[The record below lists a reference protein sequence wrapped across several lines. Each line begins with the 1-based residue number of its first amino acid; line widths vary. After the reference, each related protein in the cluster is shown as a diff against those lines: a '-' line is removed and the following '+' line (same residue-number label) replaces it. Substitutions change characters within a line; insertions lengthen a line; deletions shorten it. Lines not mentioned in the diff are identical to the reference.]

1 MAFINNKR
9 ICVFCENS
17 DQKIDYKDFKTL
29 RKFITDQGKII
40 PGHVTGVCAKH
51 QRHLGRAIKQSRNI
65 ALLPYSV
72 DPRHYQENKMKVV
85 LNQTI
90 DDLGGEGEI
99 LIVKDGYARNYL
111 IPKGWAKRA
120 TKENI
125 IATQKD
131 IENKQKKEA
140 KTRDNLE
147 ALGKQLDKLSLKFE
161 LKAGEE
167 GRLFGSVTSQ
177 MIVDAIAEKG
187 YTIDKKEV
195 EITETISHVGKYF
208 VNIKLG
214 HGFTARVKIKVS
226 AEK

>member
-1 MAFINNKR
+1 MLLVYVQNIKDILEEQLSNLVILLFYLTLLILDIIRRINESY
-9 ICVFCENS
+9 F
-17 DQKIDYKDFKTL
+17 
-29 RKFITDQGKII
+29 
-40 PGHVTGVCAKH
+40 
-51 QRHLGRAIKQSRNI
+51 
-65 ALLPYSV
+65 
-72 DPRHYQENKMKVV
+72 
-85 LNQTI
+85 
-90 DDLGGEGEI
+90 
-99 LIVKDGYARNYL
+99 IVKDGYARNYL

-177 MIVDAIAEKG
+177 MIVDAVAEKG

-195 EITETISHVGKYF
+195 EITEIISHVGKYF

>member
-1 MAFINNKR
+1 
-9 ICVFCENS
+9 
-17 DQKIDYKDFKTL
+17 
-29 RKFITDQGKII
+29 
-40 PGHVTGVCAKH
+40 
-51 QRHLGRAIKQSRNI
+51 
-65 ALLPYSV
+65 
-72 DPRHYQENKMKVV
+72 MKVI

-90 DDLGGEGEI
+90 DNLGDEGEI
-99 LIVKDGYARNYL
+99 LVVKDGYARNYL
-111 IPKGWAKRA
+111 IPSGWAKQA
-120 TKENI
+120 TMANI

-131 IENKQKKEA
+131 IESKQKKDA

-177 MIVDAIAEKG
+177 MIVDSITEKG
-187 YTIDKKEV
+187 YTVDKKEV
-195 EITETISHVGKYF
+195 EITETISHIGKYF

-214 HGFTARVKIKVS
+214 HGLGARVKIKVS